1 MGRAEKVNI
10 RIDAG
15 YASGELR
22 HDWRYIG
29 YDECNYTVAPEG
41 RELLAKFGRL
51 QDAPYYVRVH
61 HMLCTGNCHGTYK
74 WGSTNAYMEDSQGK
88 PVHNWEVID
97 KILDALLEN
106 NCKPFFEL
114 GFMPMD
120 LLDKSYFEG
129 ANDWEIFGRYK
140 NEGWAMPPKDYDKW
154 RELVYRLV
162 CHCIERYG
170 QGEVLTWY
178 WELWNEPDIFYWKG
192 TVEEYCKL
200 YDYTE
205 SAVHA
210 ALPEARLGGPA
221 TTGPVEGKDGS
232 LEYLE
237 RFLDHCRNGIN
248 EVTGA
253 KGTRLDYVTFHTKG
267 GGFPFK
273 PNAPK
278 STPSVKSMV
287 MQVRLGLEAVKKYS
301 YAGLEV
307 VLSEA
312 DPDGWA
318 AGGRFDNR
326 NMNFRNT
333 EYYASFVASSYNNI
347 GKLGAEMGI
356 DVRPLAWAFMFVG
369 ERCFEGTRTFTTQGI
384 DKPVFNL
391 FKMYSRM
398 GRNLIS
404 FRCSHNNDYLS
415 EGLDP
420 KIRIESESEP
430 EVSGMASITGDGN
443 IQIMVY
449 SHHDDWDVE
458 KEFDIEIEIG
468 NIQKGDSF
476 NVKHYRIDK
485 SHSNAYTEWLRQGSP
500 DYPSKQS
507 YEQIKSKDDLELY
520 KPEKTM
526 TVTDGRIK
534 LDFKFPSHAIS
545 LIELI
550 HKA

>member
-1 MGRAEKVNI
+1 METVEKINI

-15 YASGELR
+15 CGSGELR

-41 RELLAKFGRL
+41 RELLTKFGRL

-74 WGSTNAYMEDSQGK
+74 WGSTNAYMEDRQGN
-88 PVHNWEVID
+88 PLYNWEVID

-120 LLDKSYFEG
+120 LLDRSYFEG

-140 NEGWAMPPKDYDKW
+140 NGGWAMPPKDYDKW

-162 CHCIERYG
+162 CHCMERYG
-170 QGEVLTWY
+170 QREVLTWY
-178 WELWNEPDIFYWKG
+178 WELWNEPDISYWKG

-221 TTGPVEGKDGS
+221 TTGPVEGKGGS

-287 MQVRLGLEAVKKYS
+287 RQVRLGLEAVKKYG
-301 YAGLEV
+301 YAGMEV

-347 GKLGAEMGI
+347 GKLAAEMGM

-398 GRNLIS
+398 GRYLIGFS
-404 FRCSHNNDYLS
+404 CSHKIDYLL
-415 EGLDP
+415 EGSDP
-420 KIRIESESEP
+420 KIKAECEPEP
-430 EVSGMASITGDGN
+430 EVSGMASISDDRSM
-443 IQIMVY
+443 QIMVY

-458 KEFDIEIEIG
+458 KEFDIQIEIG
-468 NIQKGDSF
+468 NVQKGDSF
-476 NVKHYRIDK
+476 KVKHYRIDK
-485 SHSNAYTEWLRQGSP
+485 NHSNAYTEWLRQGSP
-500 DYPSKQS
+500 DYPSKQA
-507 YEQIKSKDDLELY
+507 YEQIKSNDDLELFE
-520 KPEKTM
+520 PEKIM

-534 LDFKFPSHAIS
+534 LDFELPSHAIS
-545 LIELI
+545 LIELT
-550 HKA
+550 HS